1 MTSVGTPD
9 GHYPEIRQ
17 DATCPKETDMKFRTF
32 QEAARQTDQQP
43 GTDLA
48 DIAVHL
54 LGMVGEAGSVATEYK
69 KLLRDGP
76 AHTAAKARI
85 REELG
90 DVLWYTATL
99 ATKLGL
105 DLDDIARA
113 NLEKTRDRWMRT
125 TTEPFD
131 DQYPPAERLP
141 RSGTFEFVASV
152 SDAGRP
158 TVRVRHDGQWMGD
171 PLTDASHVDDG
182 YRFHDVFHLAYAA
195 VLGWSPVTR
204 KLMGR
209 KRKSDPEVD
218 VAEDGGRAIVTEEG
232 IAVTA
237 FAYATSHNYLDG
249 VTRLDFPLLDVIK
262 DLTAPYE
269 VGVRTAA
276 DWEQA
281 ILTGFAAWRA
291 LRSNNGGTVVL
302 DATSRTLTIQG
313 GMAISVSGQGC
324 LHTA

>member
-1 MTSVGTPD
+1 M
-9 GHYPEIRQ
+9 R
-17 DATCPKETDMKFRTF
+17 FRAF
-32 QEAARQTDQQP
+32 QEAARQTDQRP

-54 LGMVGEAGSVATEYK
+54 LGIVGEAGSVATEYK

-99 ATKLGL
+99 ASKLGL

-113 NLEKTRDRWMRT
+113 NLEKTRCRWTRT
-125 TTEPFD
+125 TAEPFD
-131 DQYPPAERLP
+131 DCYPQAEQLP
-141 RSGTFEFVASV
+141 RAGTFEFVASV
-152 SDAGRP
+152 SDTGRP
-158 TVRVRHDGQWMGD
+158 RVRVRHDGRWMGD
-171 PLTDASHVDDG
+171 PLTDNSHVDDG

-209 KRKSDPEVD
+209 KRKSDPAVD
-218 VAEDGGRAIVTEEG
+218 EAEDGGRAIVCEEG
-232 IAVTA
+232 IALMA

-249 VTRLDFPLLDVIK
+249 VTRLDFPFLNVIR
-262 DLTAPYE
+262 DITSLYE

-281 ILTGFAAWRA
+281 ILTGFAAWRS
-291 LRSNNGGTVVL
+291 LRDNNGGTVIL
-302 DATSRTLTIQG
+302 DAASWSLTFQEAG
-313 GMAISVSGQGC
+313 A
-324 LHTA
+324 

>member
-1 MTSVGTPD
+1 
-9 GHYPEIRQ
+9 
-17 DATCPKETDMKFRTF
+17 MKFSTY
-32 QEAARQTDQQP
+32 QEAARQTDQRQ
-43 GTDLA
+43 GAELA

-90 DVLWYTATL
+90 DVLWYSTTL

-113 NLEKTRDRWMRT
+113 NLEKTRDRWLRT
-125 TTEPFD
+125 TSDPFD
-131 DQYPPAERLP
+131 DHYPPAERLP
-141 RSGTFEFVASV
+141 RAGTFEFVPSV
-152 SDAGRP
+152 SDTGRP
-158 TVRVRHDGQWMGD
+158 TARVRHDGRWMGD
-171 PLTDASHVDDG
+171 PLTDNSHVDDG

-209 KRKSDPEVD
+209 KRKSNPDVD
-218 VAEDGGRAIVTEEG
+218 EAEDGGRAIVSEEG
-232 IAVTA
+232 IALMA
-237 FAYATSHNYLDG
+237 FAYATGHNYLDG
-249 VTRLDFPLLDVIK
+249 ISSLDFPFLNVIK
-262 DLTAPYE
+262 DITAPYE
-269 VGVRTAA
+269 VGVRTAG

-281 ILTGFAAWRA
+281 ILNGFTAWRA
-291 LRSNNGGTVVL
+291 LRDNNGGTVIL
-302 DATSRTLTIQG
+302 DATSRSLAFQD
-313 GMAISVSGQGC
+313 AP
-324 LHTA
+324 A

>member
-1 MTSVGTPD
+1 
-9 GHYPEIRQ
+9 
-17 DATCPKETDMKFRTF
+17 MKFHTY
-32 QEAARQTDQQP
+32 QEAARQTDQRQ
-43 GTDLA
+43 GADLA

-113 NLEKTRDRWMRT
+113 NLEKTRDRWLRT
-125 TTEPFD
+125 TSEPFD
-131 DQYPPAERLP
+131 DQYPTAEQLP
-141 RSGTFEFVASV
+141 RAGNFEFVASV

-158 TVRVRHDGQWMGD
+158 TVRIRHDGRWIGD
-171 PLTDASHVDDG
+171 PLTDNSHVDDG

-209 KRKSDPEVD
+209 KRKSNPHIDE
-218 VAEDGGRAIVTEEG
+218 AEDGGRAIVSEEG
-232 IAVTA
+232 IALMA

-249 VTRLDFPLLDVIK
+249 VTRLDFPLLNVIK
-262 DLTAPYE
+262 DITAPYE
-269 VGVRTAA
+269 VGVRTTA

-281 ILTGFAAWRA
+281 ILTGFTTWRA
-291 LRSNNGGTVVL
+291 LRDNNGGTVIL
-302 DATSRTLTIQG
+302 DAASR
-313 GMAISVSGQGC
+313 SVAFQD
-324 LHTA
+324 ARA

>member
-1 MTSVGTPD
+1 
-9 GHYPEIRQ
+9 
-17 DATCPKETDMKFRTF
+17 MKFQTF
-32 QEAARQTDQQP
+32 QEAARQTDQRQ

-113 NLEKTRDRWMRT
+113 NLEKTRDRWLLT
-125 TTEPFD
+125 TAEPFD
-131 DQYPPAERLP
+131 DRYLPAERLP
-141 RSGTFEFVASV
+141 RTGTFEFVASV

-158 TVRVRHDGQWMGD
+158 TVRVRHDDRWMGD
-171 PLTDASHVDDG
+171 PLTDNSQVDDG
-182 YRFHDVFHLAYAA
+182 YRFHDVFHLAYTA

-209 KRKSDPEVD
+209 KRKSNPEVD
-218 VAEDGGRAIVTEEG
+218 EAEDGGRAIVTEEG
-232 IAVTA
+232 IALMA

-249 VTRLDFPLLDVIK
+249 VTRLDFPFLNVIK
-262 DLTAPYE
+262 DVTALYE

-281 ILTGFAAWRA
+281 ILTGFTAWRS
-291 LRSNNGGTVVL
+291 LRDNNGGTVIL
-302 DATSRTLTIQG
+302 DAASRSLAFQDAG
-313 GMAISVSGQGC
+313 A
-324 LHTA
+324 

>member
-1 MTSVGTPD
+1 
-9 GHYPEIRQ
+9 
-17 DATCPKETDMKFRTF
+17 MKFRTF
-32 QEAARQTDQQP
+32 QEAARETDQRA

-54 LGMVGEAGSVATEYK
+54 LGLVGEAGSVATEYK
-69 KLLRDGP
+69 KLLRDGA
-76 AHTAAKARI
+76 AHTAAKVRI

-125 TTEPFD
+125 TAESFD
-131 DQYPPAERLP
+131 DQYPEAERLP
-141 RSGTFEFVASV
+141 RAGTFEFVASV

-158 TVRVRHDGQWMGD
+158 TVQVRHDGRWLGD
-171 PLTDASHVDDG
+171 PLTDNSHVDDG
-182 YRFHDVFHLAYAA
+182 YRFHDVFHLANTA

-209 KRKSDPEVD
+209 KRKSNPEVD
-218 VAEDGGRAIVTEEG
+218 EAEDGGRAIVSEEG
-232 IAVTA
+232 IALTA
-237 FAYATSHNYLDG
+237 FAYATSHNYLNG
-249 VTRLDFPLLDVIK
+249 VTRLDFPFLNFIK
-262 DLTAPYE
+262 DITAPYE

-291 LRSNNGGTVVL
+291 LRDNNGGTVIL
-302 DATSRTLTIQG
+302 DATSRSIAFQD
-313 GMAISVSGQGC
+313 SG
-324 LHTA
+324 A

>member
-1 MTSVGTPD
+1 
-9 GHYPEIRQ
+9 
-17 DATCPKETDMKFRTF
+17 MKFRTF
-32 QEAARQTDQQP
+32 QEAARQTDQRQ
-43 GTDLA
+43 GRDLA

-76 AHTAAKARI
+76 SHAAAKARI

-90 DVLWYTATL
+90 DVLWYIATL
-99 ATKLGL
+99 ATKLDL

-113 NLEKTRDRWMRT
+113 NLEKTRDRWLRT
-125 TTEPFD
+125 TADPFD
-131 DQYPPAERLP
+131 DRYPPAERLP
-141 RSGTFEFVASV
+141 RTGTFEFVASV

-158 TVRVRHDGQWMGD
+158 AVRVRHDGQWMGD
-171 PLTDASHVDDG
+171 PLTDNSHVDDG
-182 YRFHDVFHLAYAA
+182 YRFHDVFHLANAA

-218 VAEDGGRAIVTEEG
+218 EAEDGGRAIVTEEG
-232 IAVTA
+232 IALMA

-262 DLTAPYE
+262 GVTAPYE

-291 LRSNNGGTVVL
+291 LRDNNGGTVIL
-302 DATSRTLTIQG
+302 DSARRSLTFQG
-313 GMAISVSGQGC
+313 AGTGC
-324 LHTA
+324 G

>member
-1 MTSVGTPD
+1 
-9 GHYPEIRQ
+9 
-17 DATCPKETDMKFRTF
+17 MKFCTY
-32 QEAARQTDQQP
+32 QEAARQTDQRQ
-43 GTDLA
+43 GAELA

-76 AHTAAKARI
+76 AHTAAKVRI

-113 NLEKTRDRWMRT
+113 NLEKTRDRWLRT
-125 TTEPFD
+125 TSEPFD
-131 DQYPPAERLP
+131 DQYLPGERLP
-141 RSGTFEFVASV
+141 RAGTFEFVASV
-152 SDAGRP
+152 SDAGLP
-158 TVRVRHDGQWMGD
+158 TVRVRHDGRWMGD
-171 PLTDASHVDDG
+171 PLTDNSHVDDG

-204 KLMGR
+204 KLMSR
-209 KRKSDPEVD
+209 KRKSNPDIDE
-218 VAEDGGRAIVTEEG
+218 AEDSGRAIVSEEG
-232 IAVTA
+232 IALMA

-249 VTRLDFPLLDVIK
+249 VTRLDFPFLNVIK
-262 DLTAPYE
+262 DITAPYE

-276 DWEQA
+276 DWERA
-281 ILTGFAAWRA
+281 ILTGFTAWRA
-291 LRSNNGGTVVL
+291 LRDHNGGTVIL
-302 DATSRTLTIQG
+302 DATSRSLAFQG
-313 GMAISVSGQGC
+313 AQ
-324 LHTA
+324 A

>member
-1 MTSVGTPD
+1 
-9 GHYPEIRQ
+9 
-17 DATCPKETDMKFRTF
+17 MKLRTY
-32 QEAARQTDQQP
+32 QEAARQTDQRQ
-43 GTDLA
+43 GADLA

-113 NLEKTRDRWMRT
+113 NLEKTRDRWLRT
-125 TTEPFD
+125 SSEPFD
-131 DQYPPAERLP
+131 DHYPQAERLP
-141 RSGTFEFVASV
+141 RAGTFEFVASV

-158 TVRVRHDGQWMGD
+158 TVKVRHDDRWMGD
-171 PLTDASHVDDG
+171 PLTDNSHVDDG

-209 KRKSDPEVD
+209 KRKSNPDIDE
-218 VAEDGGRAIVTEEG
+218 AEDGGRAIVGEEG
-232 IAVTA
+232 IALMA

-249 VTRLDFPLLDVIK
+249 VTRLDFSFLNVIK
-262 DLTAPYE
+262 DITAPYE

-281 ILTGFAAWRA
+281 ILTGFTAWRA
-291 LRSNNGGTVVL
+291 LRDNNGGTVIL
-302 DATSRTLTIQG
+302 DATSRSLAFQD
-313 GMAISVSGQGC
+313 AR
-324 LHTA
+324 A

>member
-1 MTSVGTPD
+1 M
-9 GHYPEIRQ
+9 E
-17 DATCPKETDMKFRTF
+17 FRTF
-32 QEAARQTDQQP
+32 QKAARQTDQRA
-43 GTDLA
+43 GMDLA

-54 LGMVGEAGSVATEYK
+54 LGLVGEAGSVATEYK

-105 DLDDIARA
+105 DLDDVARA
-113 NLEKTRDRWMRT
+113 NLVKTRDRWTRT
-125 TTEPFD
+125 TAEPFD
-131 DQYPPAERLP
+131 DQYPEAERLS
-141 RSGTFEFVASV
+141 RAGTFEFVASV

-158 TVRVRHDGQWMGD
+158 TAQVCYDGRWLGD
-171 PLTDASHVDDG
+171 PLTDNSHVDDG

-204 KLMGR
+204 KLMGK
-209 KRKSDPEVD
+209 KRKSNPEVD
-218 VAEDGGRAIVTEEG
+218 EAEDGGRAIVSEEG
-232 IAVTA
+232 IALAA

-249 VTRLDFPLLDVIK
+249 VTRLDFPFLNFIK
-262 DLTAPYE
+262 DITAPYE

-281 ILTGFAAWRA
+281 MLTGFAAWRA
-291 LRSNNGGTVVL
+291 LRDNNGGTVIL
-302 DATSRTLTIQG
+302 DATSRSIVFQDSR
-313 GMAISVSGQGC
+313 A
-324 LHTA
+324 

>member
-1 MTSVGTPD
+1 
-9 GHYPEIRQ
+9 
-17 DATCPKETDMKFRTF
+17 MKFRTF
-32 QEAARQTDQQP
+32 QEAARQTDQRQ

-54 LGMVGEAGSVATEYK
+54 LGVVGEAGSVATEYK

-90 DVLWYTATL
+90 DVLWYTSAL

-113 NLEKTRDRWMRT
+113 NLEKTRDRWLRT
-125 TTEPFD
+125 TADPYD
-131 DQYPPAERLP
+131 DQYPLAEQLP
-141 RSGTFEFVASV
+141 RTGTFEFVTSV

-158 TVRVRHDGQWMGD
+158 TVRVRHNGRWMGD
-171 PLTDASHVDDG
+171 PLTDNSHVNDG

-218 VAEDGGRAIVTEEG
+218 EAEDSGRAIVTEEG
-232 IAVTA
+232 IALMA

-249 VTRLDFPLLDVIK
+249 VTRLDFPFLNVIK
-262 DLTAPYE
+262 DVTAPYE

-281 ILTGFAAWRA
+281 ILTGFTAWRA
-291 LRSNNGGTVVL
+291 LRDNNGGTIIL
-302 DATSRTLTIQG
+302 DSARRSLTFQEAG
-313 GMAISVSGQGC
+313 TGC
-324 LHTA
+324 G

>member
-1 MTSVGTPD
+1 M
-9 GHYPEIRQ
+9 YPRG
-17 DATCPKETDMKFRTF
+17 TDMKFSTF
-32 QEAARQTDQQP
+32 QEATRQTDQRP

-54 LGMVGEAGSVATEYK
+54 LGMAGETGSVATEYK

-113 NLEKTRDRWMRT
+113 NLEKTRDRWLRT

-131 DQYPPAERLP
+131 NQYPPTEQLP
-141 RSGTFEFVASV
+141 RACTFEFVASV
-152 SDAGRP
+152 SDTGRP
-158 TVRVRHDGQWMGD
+158 IVRVRHDGRWMGD

-209 KRKSDPEVD
+209 KRKSNPDID
-218 VAEDGGRAIVTEEG
+218 VAEDGGRAIVTEE
-232 IAVTA
+232 AVAVMA

-249 VTRLDFPLLDVIK
+249 VARLDFPLLDVIK
-262 DLTAPYE
+262 GLAAPYE

-291 LRSNNGGTVVL
+291 LRANNGGTVVL
-302 DATSRTLTIQG
+302 DASTRSLKVQAPRPNMPAQL
-313 GMAISVSGQGC
+313 
-324 LHTA
+324 

>member
-1 MTSVGTPD
+1 
-9 GHYPEIRQ
+9 
-17 DATCPKETDMKFRTF
+17 MKFRTF
-32 QEAARQTDQQP
+32 QEAARQTDQRQ
-43 GTDLA
+43 GADLA

-90 DVLWYTATL
+90 DVLWYTTTL

-113 NLEKTRDRWMRT
+113 NLEKTRDRWLRT
-125 TTEPFD
+125 TSEPFD

-141 RSGTFEFVASV
+141 RAGAFEFVTSV
-152 SDAGRP
+152 SDAGRA
-158 TVRVRHDGQWMGD
+158 TVRVRHDGRWMGD
-171 PLTDASHVDDG
+171 PLTDNSHVDDG

-209 KRKSDPEVD
+209 KRKSNPDIDE
-218 VAEDGGRAIVTEEG
+218 AEDGGRAIVSEEG
-232 IAVTA
+232 IALMA

-249 VTRLDFPLLDVIK
+249 VTSLDFPFLNVIK
-262 DLTAPYE
+262 DITAPYE
-269 VGVRTAA
+269 VGVRTAG

-281 ILTGFAAWRA
+281 IFNGFTAWRA
-291 LRSNNGGTVVL
+291 LRDNNGGTVIL
-302 DATSRTLTIQG
+302 DATSRSLTFQD
-313 GMAISVSGQGC
+313 AP
-324 LHTA
+324 A

>member
-1 MTSVGTPD
+1 
-9 GHYPEIRQ
+9 
-17 DATCPKETDMKFRTF
+17 MKFHTY
-32 QEAARQTDQQP
+32 QEAARQTDQRQ
-43 GTDLA
+43 GADLA
-48 DIAVHL
+48 DVAVHL

-90 DVLWYTATL
+90 DVLWYTAAL

-113 NLEKTRDRWMRT
+113 NLEKTRDRWLRT
-125 TTEPFD
+125 TSEPFD

-141 RSGTFEFVASV
+141 RAGIFEFVASV
-152 SDAGRP
+152 SNAGRP
-158 TVRVRHDGQWMGD
+158 TVRVWHDGRWMGD
-171 PLTDASHVDDG
+171 PLTDNSHVDDG

-209 KRKSDPEVD
+209 KRKSNPDIDE
-218 VAEDGGRAIVTEEG
+218 AEDGGRAIVSEEG
-232 IAVTA
+232 IALMA

-249 VTRLDFPLLDVIK
+249 VTSLDFPFLNVIK
-262 DLTAPYE
+262 DITAPYE
-269 VGVRTAA
+269 VGVRTAG

-281 ILTGFAAWRA
+281 ILGGFTAWRA
-291 LRSNNGGTVVL
+291 LRDNNGGTVIL
-302 DATSRTLTIQG
+302 DSARRSLEFQDAG
-313 GMAISVSGQGC
+313 
-324 LHTA
+324 TALVV

>member
-1 MTSVGTPD
+1 
-9 GHYPEIRQ
+9 
-17 DATCPKETDMKFRTF
+17 MKFRTF
-32 QEAARQTDQQP
+32 QEAARQTDQRQ

-90 DVLWYTATL
+90 DVLWYTSAL

-113 NLEKTRDRWMRT
+113 NLEKTRDRWLRT
-125 TTEPFD
+125 TADPLD
-131 DQYPPAERLP
+131 DQYPLAEQLP

-158 TVRVRHDGQWMGD
+158 TVQVRSDGRWMGN
-171 PLTDASHVDDG
+171 PLTDSSHVDDG

-218 VAEDGGRAIVTEEG
+218 EAEDGGRAIVTEEG
-232 IAVTA
+232 IALMA

-249 VTRLDFPLLDVIK
+249 VTRLDFPFLDVIK
-262 DLTAPYE
+262 DVATPYE

-291 LRSNNGGTVVL
+291 LRDSDGGTVIL
-302 DATSRTLTIQG
+302 DSARRSLTVQ
-313 GMAISVSGQGC
+313 GQG
-324 LHTA
+324 LGADSVLP

>member
-1 MTSVGTPD
+1 
-9 GHYPEIRQ
+9 
-17 DATCPKETDMKFRTF
+17 MKFRTF
-32 QEAARQTDQQP
+32 QEAARQTDQRP
-43 GTDLA
+43 GADLA

-54 LGMVGEAGSVATEYK
+54 LGLVGEAGSVATEYK

-76 AHTAAKARI
+76 AHTASKARI

-99 ATKLGL
+99 ASKLGL

-113 NLEKTRDRWMRT
+113 NLEKTRDRWTRAT
-125 TTEPFD
+125 AEPFD
-131 DQYPPAERLP
+131 DHYPPAEQLP
-141 RSGTFEFVASV
+141 RAGTFEFVASV
-152 SDAGRP
+152 SDVGRP
-158 TVRVRHDGQWMGD
+158 TVRVRHDGRWMGD
-171 PLTDASHVDDG
+171 PLTDNSHVDDG

-209 KRKSDPEVD
+209 KRKSNPEVD
-218 VAEDGGRAIVTEEG
+218 EAEDGGRAIVCEEG
-232 IAVTA
+232 IALMA

-249 VTRLDFPLLDVIK
+249 VIRLDFPFLNAIK
-262 DLTAPYE
+262 DITAPYE

-281 ILTGFAAWRA
+281 ILTGFAAWRS
-291 LRSNNGGTVVL
+291 LRDNNGGTVIL
-302 DATSRTLTIQG
+302 DATSRSLAFQDAGAEI
-313 GMAISVSGQGC
+313 ARRA
-324 LHTA
+324 TARVTSLA

>member
-1 MTSVGTPD
+1 
-9 GHYPEIRQ
+9 
-17 DATCPKETDMKFRTF
+17 MKFRAY
-32 QEAARQTDQQP
+32 QEAARQTDQRA
-43 GTDLA
+43 GADLA

-69 KLLRDGP
+69 KLIRDGP

-90 DVLWYTATL
+90 DVLWYISAL
-99 ATKLGL
+99 ATKVGL

-113 NLEKTRDRWMRT
+113 NLEKTRDRWLRT
-125 TTEPFD
+125 TSEPFD
-131 DQYPPAERLP
+131 DQYPHSERLP
-141 RSGTFEFVASV
+141 RADAFEFVASV

-158 TVRVRHDGQWMGD
+158 LVRVRHDGQWIGD
-171 PLTDASHVDDG
+171 PLTDNSHVDDG

-209 KRKSDPEVD
+209 KRKSSPQVD
-218 VAEDGGRAIVTEEG
+218 EAEDGGRAIVSEEG
-232 IAVTA
+232 IALMA

-249 VTRLDFPLLDVIK
+249 VTRLDFPFLDVIR
-262 DLTAPYE
+262 DITAPYE

-291 LRSNNGGTVVL
+291 LRDHNGGTVIL
-302 DATSRTLTIQG
+302 DAASRSLIFQG
-313 GMAISVSGQGC
+313 GYG
-324 LHTA
+324 

>member
-1 MTSVGTPD
+1 
-9 GHYPEIRQ
+9 
-17 DATCPKETDMKFRTF
+17 MKFRTF
-32 QEAARQTDQQP
+32 QEAARQTDQRP
-43 GTDLA
+43 GSDLA
-48 DIAVHL
+48 DIVVHL

-76 AHTAAKARI
+76 AHMAAKARI

-99 ATKLGL
+99 ASKLGL

-113 NLEKTRDRWMRT
+113 NLEKTRDRWTRT
-125 TTEPFD
+125 TAEPFD
-131 DQYPPAERLP
+131 DHYPQAEQLP
-141 RSGTFEFVASV
+141 RAGTFEFVASV
-152 SDAGRP
+152 SDVGRP
-158 TVRVRHDGQWMGD
+158 TVRVRHDGRWMGD
-171 PLTDASHVDDG
+171 PLTDNSHVDDG

-209 KRKSDPEVD
+209 KRKSNPEVD
-218 VAEDGGRAIVTEEG
+218 EAEDGGRAIVCEEG
-232 IAVTA
+232 IALMA

-249 VTRLDFPLLDVIK
+249 VIRLDFPFLNAIK
-262 DLTAPYE
+262 DITAPYE

-281 ILTGFAAWRA
+281 ILTGFAAWRS
-291 LRSNNGGTVVL
+291 LRDNNGGTVIL
-302 DATSRTLTIQG
+302 DATSRSLAFQDAGAEI
-313 GMAISVSGQGC
+313 ARRA
-324 LHTA
+324 TARVTSLA

>member
-1 MTSVGTPD
+1 
-9 GHYPEIRQ
+9 
-17 DATCPKETDMKFRTF
+17 MKFRTF
-32 QEAARQTDQQP
+32 QEAARQTDQRQ

-48 DIAVHL
+48 DITVHL

-90 DVLWYTATL
+90 DVLWYTSAL

-113 NLEKTRDRWMRT
+113 NLEKTRDRWLRT
-125 TTEPFD
+125 TADPFD
-131 DQYPPAERLP
+131 DQYTLAEQLP
-141 RSGTFEFVASV
+141 RTGTFEFVTSV

-158 TVRVRHDGQWMGD
+158 TVRVRRDGRWMGD
-171 PLTDASHVDDG
+171 PLTDNSHVNDG

-218 VAEDGGRAIVTEEG
+218 EAEDGGRAIVTEEG
-232 IAVTA
+232 IALMA
-237 FAYATSHNYLDG
+237 FAYATSHNYLVG
-249 VTRLDFPLLDVIK
+249 VTRLDFPFLNVIK
-262 DLTAPYE
+262 DVTAPYE

-281 ILTGFAAWRA
+281 ILTGFTAWRA
-291 LRSNNGGTVVL
+291 LRDNNGGTIIL
-302 DATSRTLTIQG
+302 DSARRSLTFQEAG
-313 GMAISVSGQGC
+313 TGC
-324 LHTA
+324 G